1 MTIGTGMGALTR
13 LVEHKATVVAPADA
27 AVDEATTPVDGAADE
42 QPVDGTEG
50 LGTPELADAVEE
62 TPEVPDLA
70 AVATP
75 APGATPVGSFAY
87 LTGPDGIEAWIVEGD
102 QGDPPVGYLRDI
114 SQPGRAVEIDDA
126 DAWAQI
132 VDHLALEEQ
141 PVPEED
147 TVLPTDQEGD
157 AEADPE
163 AGTEEE
169 TAAEGKASPAAAPT
183 LPKIPTGKLRACS
196 GEDDAGPCRWDAS
209 KTGNGKGKSF
219 TSVPDGKGGTVAY
232 YDDGTAT
239 SYGKDGTV
247 TKHTKDQV
255 AKAHAASGSAK
266 PVAAKPAA
274 AKPAAPKVPAKPGGG
289 AAGGG
294 AAKKPVAAAG
304 NNNAAFNA
312 LHPRGPGGK
321 FAYKND
327 SGKGAISSGTK
338 DVTTKDD
345 GKVHGRV
352 SAAQQALVKAGF
364 LDPKAGRKGKA
375 VDGFFGPKT
384 AAAVLAFQKKNKLPV
399 TGKLDPATLKALG
412 GTKTTTNAKPATKKK
427 PAAKKPAASATA
439 ASRAV
444 AGAAA
449 SAVAGAAAGAP
460 KKAAGKVFPLADWLE
475 GKAAIDEDV
484 DAEEGDA
491 EQTGIMIALMVP
503 EGDAADLV
511 VDHPHAL
518 PSTDLHV
525 TLAYLGDTTEVEDQ
539 GAFVLACLEAM
550 RETAELFDE
559 VVGEVSGL
567 GRFTQD
573 GGDVFYLSYDASG
586 LEDLRHQLF
595 ESLDEADIE
604 PARDHGFTPHMTLTT
619 LLDGEDLPFKRATPR
634 AMAFDR
640 LTLCFGDAR
649 IEVPLTG
656 AGADEELG
664 VPLTHTDS
672 TAPSANGDGV
682 ATLTGKA
689 FPFGGKK
696 AKPAAAGDLVSWSGG
711 KGKVD
716 LVVSTGKVPGVDS
729 DIEGT
734 KSEPVARI
742 SVYNADGKPS
752 GDKAAVKVSSL
763 KKLPP
768 FMFGGGKKSTPA
780 ETLVSMLAEH
790 HEHAADTDGTP
801 ASALAVKAVFERGL
815 ASWPG
820 AACGVE
826 RESWALG
833 RTKAY
838 LATVEGYAVP
848 NYSADRDL
856 LPEGHELATKQAPHV
871 QPVDDDD
878 DAEVFEEPG
887 KVEPEVKDGQAV
899 VDATELQNLL
909 ASLRE
914 TA

>member
-1 MTIGTGMGALTR
+1 MGNQAPPAPGDVTPEGADTEAPVDDGTQVDQG
-13 LVEHKATVVAPADA
+13 APAD
-27 AVDEATTPVDGAADE
+27 DGAQTTRTVADLPQVA
-42 QPVDGTEG
+42 QP
-50 LGTPELADAVEE
+50 
-62 TPEVPDLA
+62 A
-70 AVATP
+70 A
-75 APGATPVGSFAY
+75 GATPDGAEDY
-87 LTGPDGIEAWIVEGD
+87 LTDDGNTAEAWILDG
-102 QGDPPVGYLRDI
+102 VGYLRTMQD
-114 SQPGRAVEIDDA
+114 PDRAVSVDDLTAWGEIVDSLGLVESEAPAAADPAAGDPADDA
-126 DAWAQI
+126 
-132 VDHLALEEQ
+132 
-141 PVPEED
+141 
-147 TVLPTDQEGD
+147 TSTEGG
-157 AEADPE
+157 A
-163 AGTEEE
+163 EEE
-169 TAAEGKASPAAAPT
+169 AATEGKASPAAAPT
-183 LPKIPTGKLRACS
+183 LPKVPTGKLRACS

-294 AAKKPVAAAG
+294 AASGGAAKKPVAAVG

-412 GTKTTTNAKPATKKK
+412 GTKTTTNAKPATKK

-475 GKAAIDEDV
+475 GKAAIDDDV

-511 VDHPHAL
+511 VDHPNAL

-595 ESLDEADIE
+595 ESLDEADVE

-871 QPVDDDD
+871 QPVDDA